1 MEFRA
6 CVMVQ
11 QRAIT
16 IANAANK
23 QDCNNGMILNDD
35 NKDHHQHNHGR
46 YKCLLSDIWNVF
58 RIEES

>member
-35 NKDHHQHNHGR
+35 NKIITNIINP
-46 YKCLLSDIWNVF
+46 LAELI
-58 RIEES
+58 